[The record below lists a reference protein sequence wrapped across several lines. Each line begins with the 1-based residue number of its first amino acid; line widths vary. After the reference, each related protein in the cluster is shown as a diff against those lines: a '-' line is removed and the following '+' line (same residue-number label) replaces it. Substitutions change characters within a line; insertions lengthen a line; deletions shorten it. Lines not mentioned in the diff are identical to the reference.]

1 MSLSDI
7 IHERVVKMK
16 VRSQS
21 KAHAIEELVDL
32 VIESGDLPMSL
43 RAHAIETI
51 AEREKIIG
59 TGMENGVALPHG
71 STDRV
76 DTIIGALGIAPAG
89 VNFDSIDGEPATIIV
104 LLLIPRKSFQEH
116 IRAMAAIAR
125 VMNEEANRKAFLAAK
140 TPAEIIQL
148 IEKIEGHGG

>member
-1 MSLSDI
+1 MLLSDLL
-7 IHERVVKMK
+7 HERVVKMN

-32 VIESGDLPMSL
+32 IIEAGDLPMSL
-43 RAHAIETI
+43 RAHAIDTI

-76 DTIIGALGIAPAG
+76 DSIIGAIGIAPAG
-89 VNFDSIDGEPATIIV
+89 VNFDSIDGEPASIIV

-125 VMNEEANRKAFLAAK
+125 VMREEGNRKALLAAR
-140 TPAEIIQL
+140 TPAEIIRI
-148 IEKIEGHGG
+148 IEKIEDRDG

>member
-1 MSLSDI
+1 MLLSDI
-7 IHERVVKMK
+7 IHDRVVKIG
-16 VRSQS
+16 VRAQS
-21 KAHAIEELVDL
+21 KALVIEELVDL
-32 VIESGDLPMSL
+32 VIEAGDLPMSL
-43 RAHAIETI
+43 RAHALETV

-59 TGMENGVALPHG
+59 TGMEHGVALPHG

-76 DTIIGALGIAPAG
+76 DSIIGALGIAPAG

-125 VMNEEANRKAFLAAK
+125 VMREEANRKALLAAK
-140 TPAEIIQL
+140 SPAEIIRL
-148 IEKIEGHGG
+148 IEEIEERNG

>member
-1 MSLSDI
+1 MLLSDI
-7 IHERVVKMK
+7 IHDRVVKIG
-16 VRSQS
+16 VRAQS
-21 KAHAIEELVDL
+21 KALVIEELVDL
-32 VIESGDLPMSL
+32 VIEAGDLPMSL
-43 RAHAIETI
+43 RAHALETV

-59 TGMENGVALPHG
+59 TGMEHGVALPHG

-76 DTIIGALGIAPAG
+76 DSIIGALGIAPAG

-125 VMNEEANRKAFLAAK
+125 VMREEANRKALLAAK

-148 IEKIEGHGG
+148 IEEIEERNG

>member
-1 MSLSDI
+1 MLLSDLL
-7 IHERVVKMK
+7 HERVVKMN

-32 VIESGDLPMSL
+32 IIEAGDLPMSL
-43 RAHAIETI
+43 RAHAIDTI

-76 DTIIGALGIAPAG
+76 DSIIGAIGIAPAC
-89 VNFDSIDGEPATIIV
+89 VNFDSIDGEPASIIV

-125 VMNEEANRKAFLAAK
+125 VMREEGNRKALLAAR
-140 TPAEIIQL
+140 TPAEIIRI
-148 IEKIEGHGG
+148 IEKIEDRDG

>member
-1 MSLSDI
+1 MLLSDLL
-7 IHERVVKMK
+7 HERVVKMNE
-16 VRSQS
+16 RSQT

-32 VIESGDLPMSL
+32 IIEAGDLPMSL

-59 TGMENGVALPHG
+59 TGMEHGVALPHG

-76 DTIIGALGIAPAG
+76 DSIIGALGIAPAG
-89 VNFDSIDGEPATIIV
+89 VNFDSIDGEPANIIV

-125 VMNEEANRKAFLAAK
+125 VMREEVNRKALLAAK
-140 TPAEIIQL
+140 TPAEITRI
-148 IEKIEGHGG
+148 IEEIEERNG

>member
-1 MSLSDI
+1 MLLSDLL
-7 IHERVVKMK
+7 HERVVKMN
-16 VRSQS
+16 VRSQT

-32 VIESGDLPMSL
+32 IIEAGDLPMSL

-59 TGMENGVALPHG
+59 TGMEHGVALPHG

-76 DTIIGALGIAPAG
+76 DSIIGALGIAPAG
-89 VNFDSIDGEPATIIV
+89 VNFDSIDGEPANIIV

-125 VMNEEANRKAFLAAK
+125 VMREEVNRKALLAAK
-140 TPAEIIQL
+140 TPAEITRI
-148 IEKIEGHGG
+148 IEEIEERNG

>member
-7 IHERVVKMK
+7 IHESVVKMK

-21 KAHAIEELVDL
+21 KVHAIEELVDL
-32 VIESGDLPMSL
+32 IIEAGDLPMSL

-71 STDRV
+71 STDRI
-76 DTIIGALGIAPAG
+76 DSIIGALGIAPAG
-89 VNFDSIDGEPATIIV
+89 VNFDSTDGEPASIIV

-125 VMNEEANRKAFLAAK
+125 VMNEENNRKALLAAK
-140 TPAEIIQL
+140 NPAEVIRL
-148 IEKIEGHGG
+148 IEQIEGHIG